1 MDPLA
6 KLFGSSARLK
16 LLRLFLFNDEI
27 AVTLAD
33 ASFRTNVAKDTARK
47 ELNSLISAGI
57 VKKRPGK
64 GDTTYMM
71 NKKFEHGLA
80 LQNFLKDTT
89 KINDSEINTLLK
101 KSGSLRLVALSG
113 LFTNAVE
120 TKADLLVVGDKLD
133 EKQLNKAV
141 HEIESELGRELR
153 FAHFSTEDFRY
164 RVGVYDRLI
173 RDIFDYPH
181 RTIFDKIGMR

>member
-1 MDPLA
+1 
-6 KLFGSSARLK
+6 
-16 LLRLFLFNDEI
+16 
-27 AVTLAD
+27 
-33 ASFRTNVAKDTARK
+33 
-47 ELNSLISAGI
+47 
-57 VKKRPGK
+57 
-64 GDTTYMM
+64 
-71 NKKFEHGLA
+71 
-80 LQNFLKDTT
+80 
-89 KINDSEINTLLK
+89 
-101 KSGSLRLVALSG
+101 
-113 LFTNAVE
+113 
-120 TKADLLVVGDKLD
+120 LLVVGDKLD